1 MVLVV
6 EMKTEGGVGNRRSDL
21 VSEAVDGPDPP
32 ELRSNFFF
40 PGSTEQSTAIKRTAL
55 HSDIFISDSIPA
67 TMGPLSK
74 KRKLTKVEEVNF
86 DADARHDFLT
96 GFRKRKQQRIKHAQ
110 DAAEKRARE
119 ERKQERKKV
128 ISIRFGW

>member
-6 EMKTEGGVGNRRSDL
+6 EMKTEGGVANRRSDL
-21 VSEAVDGPDPP
+21 VSEAVDGTDPP

-40 PGSTEQSTAIKRTAL
+40 GSTEQPTAIKRTAL

-67 TMGPLSK
+67 TMGPLPK

-86 DADARHDFLT
+86 DADARHDFIT

-119 ERKQERKKV
+119 ERRQGRKKV
-128 ISIRFGW
+128 ISMHFGR